1 MLLIRDDLPAA
12 VDSCRRAIS
21 LDAAPGEPYLAL
33 GNALIR
39 QAQYE
44 AAVEPLHMAIERLP
58 EQAIIN
64 NSLGAALL
72 ESGQLATAEMAL
84 RRAIALALALSEG
97 YSNLAHLLNL
107 SHQPEGAAAHAWR
120 AVEHDEKFAA
130 GWINL
135 SGALLALD
143 QPAEALT
150 AAERAI
156 ALNADSTEAENTLG
170 SAYAALARDFEAR
183 AAFERAIALAPE
195 SAEIHFNHALSLL
208 TAGNYRAGF
217 GEYEW
222 RLKLG
227 GNAVSHF
234 STAMWD
240 GSALDGATILLHA
253 EQGFG
258 DSLQFVRYAPLVA
271 EQGGR
276 VILACKEPLE
286 RLLAG
291 VAGISETG
299 GAPVRSN
306 SSARCLRATIS
317 PVTAS
322 RSVPARKVSRAM
334 RESRI

>member
-1 MLLIRDDLPAA
+1 MLLIRNDLPAA

-64 NSLGAALL
+64 NSLGVALL

-195 SAEIHFNHALSLL
+195 SAEIHFNHALSPLFARDDIACYGL
-208 TAGNYRAGF
+208 QVGPGSEGISGNERI
-217 GEYEW
+217 EDLSP
-222 RLKLG
+222 RLKDFADTADAIGGLDLVISIDSAVAHLAGALG
-227 GNAVSHF
+227 HPVWVMLSHGGDWRYLREAEDNPWYPTMRHFRQPEPGDWNAVVRVIG
-234 STAMWD
+234 A
-240 GSALDGATILLHA
+240 ALD
-253 EQGFG
+253 EF
-258 DSLQFVRYAPLVA
+258 SP
-271 EQGGR
+271 
-276 VILACKEPLE
+276 
-286 RLLAG
+286 G
-291 VAGISETG
+291 V
-299 GAPVRSN
+299 
-306 SSARCLRATIS
+306 
-317 PVTAS
+317 
-322 RSVPARKVSRAM
+322 
-334 RESRI
+334 